1 MHMSAILGK
10 WQQPQG
16 QPFPG
21 LWFEF
26 HRDGTFQAALEEMG
40 VTSSGTYHAENGLID
55 LDQTQHTFG
64 ILGKFS
70 GLYSIEGNTLTMT
83 LGDPG
88 APRPDTLEGK
98 NKRLYIK
105 IA

>member
-1 MHMSAILGK
+1 MRDILGK

-26 HRDGTFQAALEEMG
+26 RGDGTFQAALEEMG
-40 VTSSGTYHAENGLID
+40 VTSSGTYQAENGLID
-55 LDQTQHTFG
+55 MHQTQHTFG
-64 ILGKFS
+64 ILGQFL
-70 GLYSIEGNTLTMT
+70 GRYSVEGNTLTLT
-83 LGDPG
+83 LGEPG
-88 APRPDTLEGK
+88 ASRPDTLEGK
-98 NKRLYIK
+98 NKRLYLK

>member
-1 MHMSAILGK
+1 MSDILGK
-10 WQQPQG
+10 WQQPKG

-26 HRDGTFQAALEEMG
+26 RADGTFLAALEEMG
-40 VTSSGTYHAENGLID
+40 VTSSGTYQAENGMID
-55 LDQTQHTFG
+55 MDQTQHTFG
-64 ILGKFS
+64 ILGKFY
-70 GLYSIEGNTLTMT
+70 GLYSIEGDTLMMT
-83 LGDPG
+83 LSDTGS
-88 APRPDTLEGK
+88 ARPEALEGK